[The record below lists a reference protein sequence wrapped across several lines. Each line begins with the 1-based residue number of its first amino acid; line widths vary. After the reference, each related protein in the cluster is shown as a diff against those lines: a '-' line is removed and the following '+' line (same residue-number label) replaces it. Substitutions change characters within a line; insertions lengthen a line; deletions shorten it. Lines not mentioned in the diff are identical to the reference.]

1 MFTLKIKDKKT
12 DSVLELYNNRI
23 SNVVKDL

>member
-12 DSVLELYNNRI
+12 DSVLELYNKRI
-23 SNVVKDL
+23 SNVGKDQ